1 MKTKS
6 LLITATLLLL
16 TSCGGGY
23 NPPDRPT
30 TNPNTGG
37 NSGTSTTPTATP
49 VASFSYETTHPFYAH
64 FTNTSK
70 DATYYSWDFGDGTTS
85 SEKNPIHKY
94 SGKGVYKVVL
104 TAKGNG
110 KTDTYTK
117 NITVVAPTKC
127 YITGVLYEKVPK
139 NNEYYNIRFT
149 DDYMLFETLY
159 WYTDWVM
166 LSSANMPYKYTLK
179 SKKKIDFSI
188 SKYMMRLYQNGSASG
203 TGTQKAK
210 WSVYTSD
217 LKSKYAE
224 STTGTASNAKV
235 TLLLEWQ

>member
-1 MKTKS
+1 MKKILS
-6 LLITATLLLL
+6 VLSILIILA
-16 TSCGGGY
+16 SCGVGY
-23 NPPDRPT
+23 NPPERPT
-30 TNPNTGG
+30 TNP
-37 NSGTSTTPTATP
+37 GTSSNNGTSETQTANP
-49 VASFSYETTHPFYAH
+49 VAGFSYITSHPFYVH

-70 DATYYSWDFGDGTTS
+70 DAADYKWDFGDGSTS
-85 SEKNPIHKY
+85 SDKNPVHKY

-110 KTDTYTK
+110 KTDTYIK

-127 YITGVLYEKVPK
+127 YITGVVYEKVPK

-149 DDYMLFETLY
+149 DDYILFETLY
-159 WYTDWVM
+159 WNTDWVM
-166 LSSANMPYKYTLK
+166 LSSANIPYKYMLK
-179 SKKKIDFSI
+179 SKKQIDFGVSE
-188 SKYMMRLYQNGSASG
+188 YVMRLYQNGSASG

-210 WSVYTSD
+210 WGVYTSD

-235 TLLLEWQ
+235 TLLLEWK